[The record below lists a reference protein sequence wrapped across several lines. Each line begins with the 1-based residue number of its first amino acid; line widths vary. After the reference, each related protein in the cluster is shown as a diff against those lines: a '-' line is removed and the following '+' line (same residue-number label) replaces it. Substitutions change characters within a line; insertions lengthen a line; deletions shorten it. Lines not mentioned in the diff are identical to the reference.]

1 MTMRDEYRTKAAEFE
16 ARARIE
22 SDRTTRLHFKSLA
35 NDYQC
40 LADLADRNEQIY
52 KRRPH
57 KRPAPCGARCCLT
70 DPKAVRLESGLPIQ
84 ETMPAR

>member
-22 SDRTTRLHFKSLA
+22 SDRTTRLHFESLA

-40 LADLADRNEQIY
+40 LAELADRNEQIY

-57 KRPAPCGARCCLT
+57 N
-70 DPKAVRLESGLPIQ
+70 LE
-84 ETMPAR
+84 PARSAHSCRRRVDSIAR

>member
-22 SDRTTRLHFKSLA
+22 SDRTTRLHFESLA

-40 LADLADRNEQIY
+40 LAELADRNEQIY
-52 KRRPH
+52 KRSAAQSRI
-57 KRPAPCGARCCLT
+57 RTIR
-70 DPKAVRLESGLPIQ
+70 SFLP
-84 ETMPAR
+84 PSR